1 MKNTAHVPTP
11 EASSASNVSGE
22 SYSAILRYFYPEF
35 ITSLILY
42 SVLNL
47 LDIYFIAQLNVAST
61 YTTLGVTNTLFHF
74 ITKIAE
80 GLSVGMVVVCGQYNG
95 VHKYKHVGRAVTD
108 SFWAT
113 CVIGG
118 CIASLLYGGAYI
130 IYGFYDVP
138 QEMIELGVPFLR
150 LRAVGVFFH
159 FVYFALIGFLRGIK
173 NTKVPMIFSVI
184 GAVVFIF
191 FDYALV
197 FGKFGFAALEFQGS
211 ALASVIQYLVMFI
224 GAFVY
229 VFIEKE
235 HSKYAIKLFT
245 RVRWHNVRDLVHMS
259 WPVVID
265 KASLAASQIWLT
277 KLMAGVAKANSC
289 VGGATVLESFVAIK
303 DIERFSILPAIALAQ
318 VVTFLVSNDY
328 LLQRWHSIKNTIKK
342 TLLLSCS
349 MVFGLFFIFY
359 VSSGKI
365 LYVMGK
371 QNVLTPFVVKLL
383 PLVSIL
389 VFFDLLQ
396 LILSAALRGA
406 GDVKTVMWVR
416 LVVCGSFIPA
426 SWVVSFL
433 HFNSSYLQF
442 ISIYGSLYVANAL
455 MSLLYVYR
463 FKSGA
468 WKKQSIEGS

>member
-1 MKNTAHVPTP
+1 MKNTENTVH
-11 EASSASNVSGE
+11 ASNVGGE
-22 SYSAILRYFYPEF
+22 SYRAILRYFYPEF
-35 ITSLILY
+35 VTSLILY

-47 LDIYFIAQLNVAST
+47 LDIYFISQLNVAST

-74 ITKIAE
+74 ITKVAE
-80 GLSVGMVVVCGQYNG
+80 GLSVGMVIVCGQYNG
-95 VHKYKHVGRAVTD
+95 VHNYKHVGRAVTD

-118 CIASLLYGGAYI
+118 CIASLLYGGASI
-130 IYGFYDVP
+130 IYRFYEVP
-138 QEMIELGVPFLR
+138 QEILVLGVPFLR

-159 FVYFALIGFLRGIK
+159 FVYFALVGFLRGIK

-184 GAVVFIF
+184 GACVFVF
-191 FDYALV
+191 FDYVLI
-197 FGKFGFAALEFQGS
+197 FGKCGFKALEFQGS
-211 ALASVIQYLVMFI
+211 ALASVLQYLVMFFC
-224 GAFVY
+224 AFIY
-229 VFIEKE
+229 IFINKE
-235 HSKYAIKLFT
+235 HSKYAITLFT

-289 VGGATVLESFVAIK
+289 VGGATLLGSFVAIK
-303 DIERFSILPAIALAQ
+303 DIERFSILPAVALAQ

-328 LLQRWHSIKNTIKK
+328 LLQRWQTIKNNIIK
-342 TLLLSCS
+342 TLILSCV
-349 MVFGLFFIFY
+349 MVFSIFFIFY

-365 LYVMGK
+365 LWLLGK
-371 QNVLTPFVVKLL
+371 ENVLTPFVVQML

-396 LILSAALRGA
+396 LVLSAALRGA
-406 GDVKTVMWVR
+406 GDVKSVMWVR
-416 LVVCGSFIPA
+416 LGVCAMFIPA
-426 SWVVSFL
+426 SWIVSL
-433 HFNSSYLQF
+433 MHFSSSYQQF
-442 ISIYGSLYVANAL
+442 VSIYGSLYVANAL
-455 MSLLYVYR
+455 MSLLYIYR

-468 WKKQSIEGS
+468 WKKQAI